1 MTSSPLLEID
11 GLTMF
16 YGHAAALSE
25 VSLHV
30 EFGETVALLGANG
43 AGKTTLLHAVS
54 GLKPKAA
61 GRVRFNGHDV
71 TEATTHDIVKAGLV
85 QVPEHRLV
93 LSRMTVLENILVGAH
108 VRDDRVQV
116 QRDIE
121 ELLELF
127 PALKPRLSDPAG
139 ALSGGQQ
146 QMLVLCRGLIAKPRL
161 LLLDEPSLG
170 LSPIMVDQVYEILQG
185 LRARG
190 QAVLV
195 VEQNARKALAISD
208 RAYVLQLGKVALAG
222 PSTSLAEDSRLA
234 YLYLGGGVTTAAP

>member
-1 MTSSPLLEID
+1 
-11 GLTMF
+11 
-16 YGHAAALSE
+16 
-25 VSLHV
+25 
-30 EFGETVALLGANG
+30 
-43 AGKTTLLHAVS
+43 
-54 GLKPKAA
+54 
-61 GRVRFNGHDV
+61 
-71 TEATTHDIVKAGLV
+71 
-85 QVPEHRLV
+85 
-93 LSRMTVLENILVGAH
+93 
-108 VRDDRVQV
+108 
-116 QRDIE
+116 
-121 ELLELF
+121 
-127 PALKPRLSDPAG
+127 
-139 ALSGGQQ
+139 
-146 QMLVLCRGLIAKPRL
+146 MLVLCRGLIAKPRL